1 MTDTVTD
8 HGRRVHV
15 RPARHMAP
23 AQVPAL
29 QAALQQCRQLGQ
41 MAALRGNGCSSNGLS
56 LSAGAI
62 VDCRAFR
69 SIQLDADS
77 GELLV
82 GGGTPIGEL
91 IEWLAQHGY
100 SLPVLPSNP
109 SATLAGVLS
118 AGGIGQTSVRHGP
131 IAASVQGLT
140 VVTPDL
146 GEVVIDLATQ
156 PEWRLIFGS
165 FGALGAITQVRL
177 RVQPGP
183 QPYRLQTFEY
193 SGVAMAAAIARLRAD
208 SPDYVLAL
216 YDPKRQLWRVEKGYA
231 QSAVPGVVSVDVA
244 GTLVP
249 DIHRHVQQKEA
260 AFLQRREAVFAAAPV
275 GQLVNIWADFFV
287 PVEQAGA
294 FDAALAPAT
303 QMPVMM
309 PVINVGLVEDSAAD
323 KFVDFPLLPVGRR
336 AAYVSFG
343 LYAVVGAADAECV
356 EHWFDALR
364 ETCLALGGRQYLH
377 GAFPAHEAFLR
388 RQFGDAAIDRLCA
401 LRRRVDHAA
410 VLKGLPTGSQCMP
423 SGQQGSELLAPIAQ
437 LEQAADD
444 YIGGA

>member
-1 MTDTVTD
+1 MSGTLTD

-15 RPARHMAP
+15 RPARHTAP
-23 AQVPAL
+23 AQVTAL
-29 QAALQQCRQLGQ
+29 QDALRQCRQLGQ
-41 MAALRGNGCSSNGLS
+41 VAALRGNGCSSNGLS
-56 LSAGAI
+56 LSEGAI

-91 IEWLAQHGY
+91 IEWLARHGY

-146 GEVVIDLATQ
+146 GEVVIDLARQ

-165 FGALGAITQVRL
+165 FGALGAIIQVRL

-183 QPYRLQTFEY
+183 QQFRLQTSEY
-193 SGVAMAAAIARLRAD
+193 GGVPMDEAIARLRAG

-216 YDPKRQLWRVEKGYA
+216 YDPKRQLWRVEKGHA
-231 QSAVPGVVSVDVA
+231 QNAAPGAVPVDAA
-244 GTLVP
+244 GALVP

-260 AFLQRREAVFAAAPV
+260 AFLQRREAVFAAAPA

-294 FDAALAPAT
+294 FDAALAPAAR
-303 QMPVMM
+303 MPLMM
-309 PVINVGLVEDSAAD
+309 PVINVGLVEDAAAD
-323 KFVDFPLLPVGRR
+323 KFMDFPLLPVGRR

-343 LYAVVGAADAECV
+343 LYAVVGLADAERV
-356 EHWFDALR
+356 ERWFDALR

-377 GAFPAHEAFLR
+377 GAFPPHEAFLR
-388 RQFGDAAIDRLCA
+388 RQFGDAAIDGLCA
-401 LRRRVDHAA
+401 LRRRVDRAA
-410 VLKGLPTGSQCMP
+410 LLKGLPTGPQRMA
-423 SGQQGSELLAPIAQ
+423 SGQQRSEPLAPIAQ

-444 YIGGA
+444 HIGGA